1 MTKKTHILHIETG
14 RNLYGGALQVYY
26 LMKSLAENDCHNTLV
41 CPSNSHLASTS
52 LPQSQTCHVPMKGEL
67 DVLFLSRLV
76 RIISAEQPDIV
87 HVHSRRGADLWG
99 AAAAWRM
106 GIPAI
111 ITRRVD
117 NPENPFFARLKYRFY
132 RRVVTISEEIR
143 RILHSEGI
151 PSEKIEVIPSA
162 VDTQRFNTTCDR
174 DWFRSEF
181 DLNPDHRTI
190 GMLAQFI
197 PRKGHRFLISAAPE
211 ILSRF
216 PEARILLF
224 GKGPLQNS
232 IRKQC
237 SRKQLGDKILFAGFR
252 DDMER
257 ILPCLNV
264 VVHPATLE
272 GLGVSLLQA
281 AAAGVPIVA
290 TRVGGIPEIVEN
302 GINGYLIEAGNIQ
315 AITNRVINLLEDPK
329 KSKSFGSCGRKKVES
344 QFSIDTMVK
353 RYLSV
358 YRKVL
363 AEWDLNCRS
372 HTDGESNFH
381 N

>member
-1 MTKKTHILHIETG
+1 M
-14 RNLYGGALQVYY
+14 R
-26 LMKSLAENDCHNTLV
+26 
-41 CPSNSHLASTS
+41 
-52 LPQSQTCHVPMKGEL
+52 GEL
-67 DVLFLSRLV
+67 DVLFMSRLI

-106 GIPAI
+106 RIPAI

-117 NPENPFFARLKYRFY
+117 NPENPFLARLKYRFY
-132 RRVVTISEEIR
+132 KKIVTISKEIR
-143 RILHSEGI
+143 RVLHAEGI

-162 VDTQRFNTTCDR
+162 VDTQRFNTTCDQE
-174 DWFRSEF
+174 WFRAEF
-181 DLNPDHRTI
+181 GLKPKHRTI

-211 ILSRF
+211 ILSRC

-232 IRKQC
+232 IRQQC
-237 SRKQLGDKILFAGFR
+237 SSQQLGDKVLFAGFR
-252 DDMER
+252 NDLER
-257 ILPCLNV
+257 ILPCLNI

-272 GLGVSLLQA
+272 GLGVSLLQS

-290 TRVGGIPEIVEN
+290 TRVGGIPEIIEN
-302 GINGYLIEAGNIQ
+302 GINGYLIEAGDIQ
-315 AITNRVINLLEDPK
+315 AITNRVINLLEDPI
-329 KSKSFGSCGRKKVES
+329 KSKRFGSCGRKKVES
-344 QFSIDTMVK
+344 QFSIDKMAK
-353 RYLSV
+353 SYLSL

-363 AEWDLNCRS
+363 AE
-372 HTDGESNFH
+372 
-381 N
+381 